1 MLMNN
6 VLPQK
11 SIAFF
16 AVLSWTTLV
25 VQFILL
31 IQNRL
36 TSVIEAMLR
45 YFTFFTILTNI
56 LVAIVFT
63 VVAFQWK
70 NKGSFFTKP
79 NTQTATAVYIF
90 VVGFVYNVIL
100 RFLWQPQGLQRIV
113 DESLHLIIPIIYI
126 VYWYFNVRT
135 SGIIY
140 KSIWNWLIYPM
151 VYLVVVMIRG
161 YFSDYYPYPFIN
173 VVELGYEKALINSAG
188 LTIFFGLIS
197 IIFVRLAQFK
207 SDRWNN

>member
-1 MLMNN
+1 MKHMNT
-6 VLPQK
+6 VLHQK

-25 VQFILL
+25 AQFVLL
-31 IQNRL
+31 IQNRA

-56 LVAIVFT
+56 LVAVVFT

-70 NKGSFFTKP
+70 HKGSFFTKSK
-79 NTQTATAVYIF
+79 TQTATAVYIF

-100 RFLWQPQGLQRIV
+100 RFLWQPQGVQRVV
-113 DESLHLIIPIIYI
+113 DELLHLIIPIIYI

-135 SGIIY
+135 SGISY
-140 KSIWNWLIYPM
+140 KSIWNWLMYPM

-161 YFSDYYPYPFIN
+161 YFSEYYPYPFIN
-173 VVELGYEKALINSAG
+173 VVALGYEKALINSAG
-188 LTIFFGLIS
+188 LTVFFGLVS
-197 IIFVRLAQFK
+197 IVFVWIARFK
-207 SDRWNN
+207 SRD

>member
-1 MLMNN
+1 MIHMNTI
-6 VLPQK
+6 LPQK

-16 AVLSWTTLV
+16 AFLSWTTLV
-25 VQFILL
+25 IQFILL
-31 IQNRL
+31 IQNRV

-56 LVAIVFT
+56 LVAVVFT

-70 NKGSFFTKP
+70 NKWSFFTKP

-100 RFLWQPQGLQRIV
+100 RFLWQPQGVQRVV

-126 VYWYFNVRT
+126 VYWYFSVRT
-135 SGIIY
+135 SAISY
-140 KSIWNWLIYPM
+140 KLIWNWLMYPM

-161 YFSDYYPYPFIN
+161 YFSNYYPYPFIN
-173 VVELGYEKALINSAG
+173 VVELGYQKVILNSIL
-188 LTIFFGLIS
+188 LTLFFGLVS
-197 IIFVRLAQFK
+197 IVFVWIARFK
-207 SDRWNN
+207 NRD

>member
-1 MLMNN
+1 MLMNT

-11 SIAFF
+11 SIALF
-16 AVLSWTTLV
+16 AFLSWTTLV

-31 IQNRL
+31 IQNRV

-70 NKGSFFTKP
+70 NKWSFFTKS

-100 RFLWQPQGLQRIV
+100 RFLWQPQGVQRIV

-135 SGIIY
+135 IGISY
-140 KSIWNWLIYPM
+140 TSIWNWLIYPM

-173 VVELGYEKALINSAG
+173 VVELGYEKTLINSAG